1 MRTDRA
7 KAPSFFNSKRWKYDI
22 VNREEVS
29 PLEQITNSAGEVTR
43 RLHSHS
49 GAERNRLYLNRLGQ
63 DFSDVSALSGL
74 DSIADGRAFAWWD
87 YDRDGWQDIALV
99 NANSPLLAVYHNDI
113 APALAA
119 SGHGT
124 PGFVALRFVGGNTAA
139 GASSEWS
146 SRDGVGA
153 RAILHLG
160 SGHIIRELRSGEGFA
175 AQNSRTMIVGIGSSR
190 AVDRIDVRWPSG
202 RSQTLEDVNA
212 GTLVTV
218 FENPAQSATGQAVTR
233 EPYRRDS
240 SFYASRNDKP
250 PAGPAASSAS
260 FRMITTLATWC
271 VACKTELPQLRYLRS
286 RFPPERLSMLGVP
299 VDPAED
305 RAMLEKF
312 RDEHD
317 PPYQILL
324 DYPAAKAAKIQQHV
338 HATAGQDVLP
348 ATLLANTQGDILV
361 TIPGVPTASE
371 LARWMEDAAR

>member
-7 KAPSFFNSKRWKYDI
+7 KTPSFKESKRWKYDI
-22 VNREEVS
+22 TDRKS
-29 PLEQITNSAGEVTR
+29 IPAFEQITNSAGEETLQ
-43 RLHSHS
+43 LHSHS

-63 DFSDVSALSGL
+63 DFSDISALSGL

-113 APALAA
+113 AATLAA
-119 SGHGT
+119 SGHGA

-139 GASSEWS
+139 RTSSQWS

-153 RAILHLG
+153 RATLHVD
-160 SGHIIRELRSGEGFA
+160 SGRIVRELRYGEGFA

-202 RSQTLEDVNA
+202 RTQTFEDVDA
-212 GTLVTV
+212 GTRVTV
-218 FENPAQSATGQAVTR
+218 FENPADSPMGQAVTR
-233 EPYRRDS
+233 EPYRRDDE
-240 SFYASRNDKP
+240 FYASRSDA
-250 PAGPAASSAS
+250 PADGAAASEAPL
-260 FRMITTLATWC
+260 RMITTLATWC

-286 RFPPERLSMLGVP
+286 RFPPEKLLMLGVP
-299 VDPAED
+299 VDLAED
-305 RAMLEKF
+305 RVKLEKF
-312 RDEHD
+312 RDEHN

-324 DYPAAKAAKIQQHV
+324 DYPTAKVAEIQQQV
-338 HATAGQDVLP
+338 RAMAGQDVLP
-348 ATLLANTQGDILV
+348 ATILANAQGDILA

-371 LARWMEDAAR
+371 LARWMQDAAD